1 MARYAATV
9 TSAAALADD
18 TGFAWLMGSATAGGK
33 LRRVILGCRN
43 TTAATA
49 VTDFQCK
56 VGINRVTADGV
67 TITAVTANKLDARH
81 PTAGM
86 RVASGWGTVP
96 TQGAEATDIFS
107 IPFNAKSGVDI
118 PAEWKNFRVRTQRSL
133 VLVFTE
139 IVVNPAASAGRRI
152 KDRLRDSRWRGDA
165 RTWGEIYK
173 DSWEA
178 PLSAAA

>member
-118 PAEWKNFRVRTQRSL
+118 PAEFLEEYW
-133 VLVFTE
+133 
-139 IVVNPAASAGRRI
+139 I
-152 KDRLRDSRWRGDA
+152 DRLITDGFAFVNRSGALPTAHVFDA
-165 RTWGEIYK
+165 TWE
-173 DSWEA
+173 WEE
-178 PLSAAA
+178 

>member
-1 MARYAATV
+1 MARYSATV
-9 TSAAALADD
+9 TSTAALADD
-18 TGFAWLMGSATAGGK
+18 TGFAWLMGSASAGGK
-33 LRRVILGCRN
+33 LRRVILGVRH

-56 VGINRVTADGV
+56 VGVNRVTADGV

-107 IPFNAKSGVDI
+107 VPFNAKSGVDI
-118 PAEWKNFRVRTQRSL
+118 PAEFLEEYWV
-133 VLVFTE
+133 
-139 IVVNPAASAGRRI
+139 
-152 KDRLRDSRWRGDA
+152 DRLVTDGFAFVNRSGA
-165 RTWGEIYK
+165 LPASHVFEIA
-173 DSWEA
+173 WEWEE
-178 PLSAAA
+178 